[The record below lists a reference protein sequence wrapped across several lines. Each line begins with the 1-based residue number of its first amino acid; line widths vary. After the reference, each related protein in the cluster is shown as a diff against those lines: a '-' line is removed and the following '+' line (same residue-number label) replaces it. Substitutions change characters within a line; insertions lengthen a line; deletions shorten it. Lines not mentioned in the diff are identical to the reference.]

1 MPYIGRPLQAG
12 VRRRYIYAATAGQTS
27 FSGND
32 SSGISLAY
40 DDSLFLDVYQN
51 GVLLKPVTDYAS
63 TTGTSV
69 VLTTGAS
76 TDDVLE
82 MLVFDTFGVAD
93 TVSAKDGG
101 SFAGAVSM
109 ASTLTVD
116 ADGATVA
123 TFDRATNDGAILD
136 LQKDGTTV
144 GSLGVG
150 NGSSYAYIGTGDTG
164 LMFNSA
170 SDFIQPWNPS
180 TNGSKDNALNLGNA
194 GNRFKDIYLS
204 GNIYLGGTGSANA
217 LDDYEEGTFSP
228 TFQQGMSVS
237 SYSAQNGRYTKV
249 GNLVTA
255 QIDLDINSGSA
266 NSSQVFIGGLPFTSF
281 DGAPYGGGFISY
293 NGGWHNALV
302 SFLVIANATYLA
314 LYAQAD
320 GGVIAGNALSDFD
333 ATIRITAIYIAA

>member
-1 MPYIGRPLQAG
+1 MPYIGKSPGNG
-12 VRRRYIYAATAGQTS
+12 VRQRYIYAATAGQTS

-32 SSGISLAY
+32 SAGISLAY
-40 DDSLFLDVYQN
+40 DDPSYLDVYQN

-69 VLTTGAS
+69 VLVTGAT
-76 TDDVLE
+76 TDDVIE
-82 MLVFDTFGVAD
+82 MITYDTFAIAD

-109 ASTLTVD
+109 ASTLGVTGAVTTSSTASIAGHASVGVAAVDSTRALTV
-116 ADGATVA
+116 AGAT
-123 TFDRATNDGAILD
+123 
-136 LQKDGTTV
+136 DGTGSSIIV
-144 GSLGVG
+144 GYNSSLASKFSVRDDGFVSVG
-150 NGSSYAYIGTGDTG
+150 NGLSLADGNLTVASGHGINFAATADGSGT
-164 LMFNSA
+164 
-170 SDFIQPWNPS
+170 
-180 TNGSKDNALNLGNA
+180 
-194 GNRFKDIYLS
+194 
-204 GNIYLGGTGSANA
+204 TGSE
-217 LDDYEEGTFSP
+217 LFDDYEEGTFSP

-237 SYSAQNGRYTKV
+237 SYSAQNGKYTKV

-266 NSSQVFIGGLPFTSF
+266 NSSHVYIGGLPFTSF